1 MAIADRL
8 GDFPSTLDATRY
20 HQNIANVWQLRKSN
34 QYNITAL
41 HRYPMS
47 RGSGNHVSPAGGA
60 AFLARVGRTRL
71 WHSSEAESLHHMCN
85 LLITAF
91 SCMSLDATAAMCVE

>member
-34 QYNITAL
+34 QYHCFAPLSHVTGFRYSCVPCRGRRILGTSRSDKAL
-41 HRYPMS
+41 
-47 RGSGNHVSPAGGA
+47 A
-60 AFLARVGRTRL
+60 
-71 WHSSEAESLHHMCN
+71 
-85 LLITAF
+85 
-91 SCMSLDATAAMCVE
+91 